1 MHSLLQKFLCKQ
13 DNCIRSFSSISDLR
27 KHLDKNHSE
36 LSVTQPNLEA
46 VFENHALASTSRCSN
61 CLPRTQKNKD
71 ESTVDPPDAHLW
83 ANFKSKKYNLL
94 SLLFIL
100 DFQPFRVVE
109 DTGFQQF
116 VSALNPAYAL
126 PSGQTKSKII
136 TPAMYEECLH
146 KMKEIVE
153 TGRKF
158 CVTTDCWTSINTTI
172 LHSLS
177 NYIGV
182 TAHFLND
189 NFELHSILLEYS
201 AMHVSHTSEN
211 LAAEL
216 HRIGELKKKS
226 CSRNQTMHII
236 FKMHFRYN

>member
-1 MHSLLQKFLCKQ
+1 MGWGSTK
-13 DNCIRSFSSISDLR
+13 NNRVSS
-27 KHLDKNHSE
+27 K
-36 LSVTQPNLEA
+36 
-46 VFENHALASTSRCSN
+46 ENHA
-61 CLPRTQKNKD
+61 
-71 ESTVDPPDAHLW
+71 
-83 ANFKSKKYNLL
+83 KSKEKYNLL

-116 VSALNPAYAL
+116 VSALNPPYAL

-177 NYIGV
+177 
-182 TAHFLND
+182 
-189 NFELHSILLEYS
+189 
-201 AMHVSHTSEN
+201 
-211 LAAEL
+211 
-216 HRIGELKKKS
+216 K
-226 CSRNQTMHII
+226 
-236 FKMHFRYN
+236 

>member
-1 MHSLLQKFLCKQ
+1 
-13 DNCIRSFSSISDLR
+13 
-27 KHLDKNHSE
+27 
-36 LSVTQPNLEA
+36 
-46 VFENHALASTSRCSN
+46 
-61 CLPRTQKNKD
+61 
-71 ESTVDPPDAHLW
+71 
-83 ANFKSKKYNLL
+83 
-94 SLLFIL
+94 
-100 DFQPFRVVE
+100 
-109 DTGFQQF
+109 
-116 VSALNPAYAL
+116 
-126 PSGQTKSKII
+126 
-136 TPAMYEECLH
+136 MYEECLH

-153 TGRKF
+153 TGRKC
-158 CVTTDCWTSINTTI
+158 CVTTDCWTSINTTT

-177 NYIGV
+177 RIEYGYIGV

-189 NFELHSILLEYS
+189 NFELHSILLECS